1 MLKTLAALF
10 NSKREAQD
18 AEAGLARQ
26 GIGGDKVA
34 LVQDTTRGVSVPA
47 EDRAAYDEGLRR
59 GGTLL
64 LAQVE
69 EARIDAVIVALEAS
83 GAVDLDTRERDWRAE
98 GWTGGPTASAP
109 TPAGPP
115 SAPADMSAPAG
126 AQAREQAIPVVE
138 ERLVVGKRDV
148 ARGTVRVRVHVVEV
162 PVEVPVHLREE
173 HAVVEH
179 HPVDRPATPADAEAF
194 RDKVVEMRTVAEVPV
209 VAKEAVVVEEIVV
222 HKEVGERVDTVRD
235 TVRRTAVEVEADPA
249 TLPSAGATRP

>member
-10 NSKREAQD
+10 GSKREAQD

-83 GAVDLDTRERDWRAE
+83 GAVDLDARERDWRAE
-98 GWTGGPTASAP
+98 GWTGGTAV
-109 TPAGPP
+109 
-115 SAPADMSAPAG
+115 PAG
-126 AQAREQAIPVVE
+126 AQAKEQAIPVVE

-179 HPVDRPATPADAEAF
+179 HPVDRPATPADADAF
-194 RDKVVEMRTVAEVPV
+194 RDKVVEMMTVAEVPV

-222 HKEVGERVDTVRD
+222 HKEVGERVDTVSD
-235 TVRRTAVEVEADPA
+235 IVRRTAVEVEQDPA
-249 TLPSAGATRP
+249 TPPRAGAPRS